1 MTIKNN
7 VDERG
12 PRGRRGHD
20 ATSAATVDVSSSAAA
35 AAAPPTYEVHGVGM
49 AFAKAESQRLAIA
62 SLFDGI
68 VAATGGLI
76 DPSAPPNVAKIL
88 NEQRKAQQKKRS
100 EMGRLMLELENS
112 SRPNAEHKSSKGGW
126 TATVTA
132 YVDGGKKV
140 ESVGVG
146 NGKSDAE
153 DIAYANI
160 SDSLA
165 DTMGVLRHSTL
176 QKIVDNSPGGS
187 VASLRVP
194 PLPDDAMDCLIAA
207 MGTPEDHDRRMA
219 AWKRAEQI
227 AIDRIQA
234 QILSDAGA
242 GTDGGYRRA
251 KVENTKHADAA
262 ANAAAR
268 AVSEL
273 ADGEDLSEDPFLF
286 NARREEISARFKA
299 EEAARAAAAAAD
311 ADSPE
316 GKMKAVRDKLPI
328 LKIRESLVEAL
339 KTNPVVVV
347 SGGTGSGKSTQCPQY
362 ILEHAIAT
370 GAGPDT
376 RIIVTQPRRIAAVSV
391 AERVAAERSEKA
403 GNSIGFRRVL
413 YTGPHTTAFAW

>member
-1 MTIKNN
+1 
-7 VDERG
+7 
-12 PRGRRGHD
+12 
-20 ATSAATVDVSSSAAA
+20 
-35 AAAPPTYEVHGVGM
+35 M

-100 EMGRLMLELENS
+100 EMGRLMLELANS

-146 NGKSDAE
+146 KGKSDAE

-194 PLPDDAMDCLIAA
+194 PLPGDALAREREREATQARLNPTEALSGAERDYWQAQAPSAFAA
-207 MGTPEDHDRRMA
+207 AGATLEIQKETRRMSA
-219 AWKRAEQI
+219 PLQ
-227 AIDRIQA
+227 
-234 QILSDAGA
+234 GA
-242 GTDGGYRRA
+242 
-251 KVENTKHADAA
+251 
-262 ANAAAR
+262 
-268 AVSEL
+268 
-273 ADGEDLSEDPFLF
+273 
-286 NARREEISARFKA
+286 
-299 EEAARAAAAAAD
+299 
-311 ADSPE
+311 SP
-316 GKMKAVRDKLPI
+316 
-328 LKIRESLVEAL
+328 
-339 KTNPVVVV
+339 
-347 SGGTGSGKSTQCPQY
+347 
-362 ILEHAIAT
+362 
-370 GAGPDT
+370 
-376 RIIVTQPRRIAAVSV
+376 
-391 AERVAAERSEKA
+391 
-403 GNSIGFRRVL
+403 
-413 YTGPHTTAFAW
+413 TTPSN

>member
-100 EMGRLMLELENS
+100 EMGRLMLELANS

-146 NGKSDAE
+146 KGKSDAE

-187 VASLRVP
+187 VA
-194 PLPDDAMDCLIAA
+194 
-207 MGTPEDHDRRMA
+207 G
-219 AWKRAEQI
+219 
-227 AIDRIQA
+227 
-234 QILSDAGA
+234 AGA
-242 GTDGGYRRA
+242 GADPSATSMLADEVIDEETYAAMARLKATKGEYRRA
-251 KVENTKHADAA
+251 YDEVKDLKTAVAPHVTAVQEC
-262 ANAAAR
+262 R
-268 AVSEL
+268 AELLREFQRWYDDGGHGQIGGVGASEEELDYGEQFVSMEL
-273 ADGEDLSEDPFLF
+273 QKIASEDP
-286 NARREEISARFKA
+286 E
-299 EEAARAAAAAAD
+299 
-311 ADSPE
+311 
-316 GKMKAVRDKLPI
+316 
-328 LKIRESLVEAL
+328 
-339 KTNPVVVV
+339 
-347 SGGTGSGKSTQCPQY
+347 
-362 ILEHAIAT
+362 
-370 GAGPDT
+370 
-376 RIIVTQPRRIAAVSV
+376 SV
-391 AERVAAERSEKA
+391 AFFAAKKTMRQAPRSVPLSLTRSR
-403 GNSIGFRRVL
+403 GR
-413 YTGPHTTAFAW
+413 